1 MRDYKN
7 IDRIFQ
13 EKLKDFEVFPP
24 NKSWDFIE
32 KGLVVAPKKRRL
44 SFWLRISSIAAL
56 FVLLFS
62 VGTIY
67 LLPDSN
73 FSKNF
78 LFNDN
83 VKEASETILTTV
95 QKESA
100 TVKPKKSVLIESGLK
115 ENNRTI
121 ADINRELASELQA
134 SERTE
139 SNEVSNKQTNSNY
152 LTENEVEHTS
162 KKGKKPSIST
172 IRNNK
177 FTVATIYAPIYINSF
192 GDGSGVDSQF
202 KNNPTSGNSSSYSY
216 GVKFAYEINNK
227 FSIQSGVNMI
237 NLGYTT
243 NDVYINSGVAVVGFS
258 NITSQPVYARPDNV
272 PSKASSINLFESNK
286 GNLNQV
292 FGYVEIPVELKYS
305 VTDGRFGVNLVGGF
319 STLLLNRDEVFI
331 ETTDYYQSLG
341 SSNNLRSVNFRGNIG
356 VDIDYLIHKNL
367 YINVSPMFKMQTNT
381 FSKNSGSIVPYY
393 LGVYTGLN
401 YKF

>member
-121 ADINRELASELQA
+121 ADINRKLASELQA
-134 SERTE
+134 SEIPGNCTHVIYR
-139 SNEVSNKQTNSNY
+139 
-152 LTENEVEHTS
+152 
-162 KKGKKPSIST
+162 P
-172 IRNNK
+172 
-177 FTVATIYAPIYINSF
+177 FTVETLGIIVAWLLIGLMMT
-192 GDGSGVDSQF
+192 GSAALFWVSQ
-202 KNNPTSGNSSSYSY
+202 
-216 GVKFAYEINNK
+216 
-227 FSIQSGVNMI
+227 
-237 NLGYTT
+237 
-243 NDVYINSGVAVVGFS
+243 
-258 NITSQPVYARPDNV
+258 R
-272 PSKASSINLFESNK
+272 
-286 GNLNQV
+286 
-292 FGYVEIPVELKYS
+292 
-305 VTDGRFGVNLVGGF
+305 
-319 STLLLNRDEVFI
+319 
-331 ETTDYYQSLG
+331 
-341 SSNNLRSVNFRGNIG
+341 
-356 VDIDYLIHKNL
+356 
-367 YINVSPMFKMQTNT
+367 
-381 FSKNSGSIVPYY
+381 
-393 LGVYTGLN
+393 
-401 YKF
+401 